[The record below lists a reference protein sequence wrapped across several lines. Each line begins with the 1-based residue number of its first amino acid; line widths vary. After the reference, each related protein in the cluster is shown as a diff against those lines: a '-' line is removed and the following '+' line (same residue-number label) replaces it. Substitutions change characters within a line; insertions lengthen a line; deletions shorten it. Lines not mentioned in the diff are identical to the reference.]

1 MERDLERELR
11 YHVERR
17 VDELRRSG
25 AGELDARRQ
34 AAIEF
39 GGVTQVEEEVRDAWF
54 FGWLDD
60 RRRDMKHAMRSL
72 VRSPG
77 FTITA
82 VLSLALG
89 IGANAAI
96 FSLFDQVVFRRLPVR
111 EPERL
116 VLVDWIGSKAGSN
129 WGSGNLMSYPLCRE
143 LQDNDRFFEGVFC
156 RHPTVS
162 YVSSDGRPEVLPIEI
177 VSGSYFEV
185 LGVRPEVGR
194 LIARSDDVAP
204 EAQPVVV
211 VSYQYWKSHLGGAP
225 DVAGRKLMIN
235 RNPMTIIGVAPE
247 SFRGVDPGERPVLWV
262 PAMMNRQANLETIP
276 LESRRAQW
284 MHIFGRLKPGFSA
297 EQVKRG
303 LQPWFRSMLEADL
316 RGPDFPP
323 VTAEQRRSFLAS
335 RLEVTPAP
343 EGRSDFRNRMREPLW
358 VLMAGTLV
366 LVLLACVNVA
376 NLFIARGAARMGEV
390 TTRLALG
397 ASRGRIIWPLLSES
411 LLIALGGGMLS
422 LFVARYVI
430 QLLLSFVSNPI
441 SAPLDYRVV
450 LFTFVICVAT
460 GGLCGLMPAFQA
472 GRIPLAASLRER
484 SRTTKLGV
492 RFRKALMAGQVA
504 FTLILLIGV
513 GLFVQTLAQLKARGP
528 GFDTTSLLMFRA
540 SPVSNGYSDAD
551 AKRIMREILAKLES
565 TPGVESAAIANAPLL
580 TGGSSTSGMTIQSG
594 QRIVA
599 DRVVHYMRVSPGFF
613 ATLGTPFL
621 AGRNFDERDLREPK
635 SKDTA
640 YRSIIVSETFARRYF
655 EGRSP
660 VGYRIGFG
668 NRPDT
673 RTTVEIIGVVKGF
686 SRRNLRDDRD
696 DIEQAFVPYWDGQTG
711 GGSFYVRVRGKPEGA
726 FDSIR
731 AAVAQID
738 PALPVVDM
746 TTLDDQ
752 IARSL
757 TTERM
762 LALLSSGFGAVA
774 LLLSVVGLYGVISF
788 VAALRTQEI
797 GIRMALGATTRSAVW
812 LIARDALIMFAAGT
826 VVAFPFV
833 LLLSRYVEGQLF
845 GVHAFDLPTIGVAS
859 ALVGLVA
866 LGSAMLPA
874 WRAASV
880 SPTKAL
886 RYD

>member
-1 MERDLERELR
+1 MRRLVNLVAFRRRRMERGLERELR

-211 VSYQYWKSHLGGAP
+211 VSYQYGKSHLGGAP

-316 RGPDFPP
+316 RGPDFP
-323 VTAEQRRSFLAS
+323 
-335 RLEVTPAP
+335 
-343 EGRSDFRNRMREPLW
+343 
-358 VLMAGTLV
+358 
-366 LVLLACVNVA
+366 
-376 NLFIARGAARMGEV
+376 
-390 TTRLALG
+390 
-397 ASRGRIIWPLLSES
+397 
-411 LLIALGGGMLS
+411 
-422 LFVARYVI
+422 
-430 QLLLSFVSNPI
+430 
-441 SAPLDYRVV
+441 
-450 LFTFVICVAT
+450 
-460 GGLCGLMPAFQA
+460 
-472 GRIPLAASLRER
+472 
-484 SRTTKLGV
+484 
-492 RFRKALMAGQVA
+492 
-504 FTLILLIGV
+504 
-513 GLFVQTLAQLKARGP
+513 
-528 GFDTTSLLMFRA
+528 
-540 SPVSNGYSDAD
+540 
-551 AKRIMREILAKLES
+551 
-565 TPGVESAAIANAPLL
+565 
-580 TGGSSTSGMTIQSG
+580 
-594 QRIVA
+594 
-599 DRVVHYMRVSPGFF
+599 
-613 ATLGTPFL
+613 
-621 AGRNFDERDLREPK
+621 
-635 SKDTA
+635 
-640 YRSIIVSETFARRYF
+640 
-655 EGRSP
+655 
-660 VGYRIGFG
+660 
-668 NRPDT
+668 
-673 RTTVEIIGVVKGF
+673 
-686 SRRNLRDDRD
+686 
-696 DIEQAFVPYWDGQTG
+696 
-711 GGSFYVRVRGKPEGA
+711 
-726 FDSIR
+726 
-731 AAVAQID
+731 
-738 PALPVVDM
+738 
-746 TTLDDQ
+746 
-752 IARSL
+752 
-757 TTERM
+757 
-762 LALLSSGFGAVA
+762 
-774 LLLSVVGLYGVISF
+774 
-788 VAALRTQEI
+788 
-797 GIRMALGATTRSAVW
+797 
-812 LIARDALIMFAAGT
+812 
-826 VVAFPFV
+826 
-833 LLLSRYVEGQLF
+833 
-845 GVHAFDLPTIGVAS
+845 
-859 ALVGLVA
+859 
-866 LGSAMLPA
+866 
-874 WRAASV
+874 
-880 SPTKAL
+880 
-886 RYD
+886 